1 MKKLMFLGI
10 VILLGVSFSSC
21 GTMNTRFRPYT
32 AVRQNNVEG
41 LQSIVT
47 RADRSG
53 IYIAFKNKS
62 TRDLE
67 ILWSQSTLGGD
78 NISQG
83 DASDSFREDV
93 STVLKP
99 GEIFQTVLHRK
110 SDMYYMDPAL
120 YQPGGIKIKE
130 LKYPVSL
137 ILQVREGATI
147 SNLEMEIQ
155 QEESLYMKDVEARTK
170 TKHLIPEFIEKTIE
184 LREDQRVIKRF

>member
-53 IYIAFKNKS
+53 IYIAFKNNA

-67 ILWSQSTLGGD
+67 ILWSQ
-78 NISQG
+78 
-83 DASDSFREDV
+83 
-93 STVLKP
+93 
-99 GEIFQTVLHRK
+99 